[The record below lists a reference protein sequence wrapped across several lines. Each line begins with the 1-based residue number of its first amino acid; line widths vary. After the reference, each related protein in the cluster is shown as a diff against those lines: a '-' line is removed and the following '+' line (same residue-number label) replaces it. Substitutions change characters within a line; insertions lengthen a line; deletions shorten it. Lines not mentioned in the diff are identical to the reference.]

1 MEQIGNTDG
10 GGARFSHCTMYKHTA
25 SSTQSRLDELDSR
38 WEMFQEILI
47 SNIVCMNAMMLEVG
61 KNLIRLI

>member
-1 MEQIGNTDG
+1 
-10 GGARFSHCTMYKHTA
+10 MYEHTA